1 MSKLSIT
8 NDWKPL
14 PYLSGTVE
22 NDTLV
27 PIELSHN
34 NDFGVVIPPKS
45 RFKFDDVQ
53 LNIRSCGKPVSV
65 RVVPF
70 QESTYTANAEQ
81 IGECVEEADENNTAS
96 QDDIDALF
104 E

>member
-1 MSKLSIT
+1 MSKLPI
-8 NDWKPL
+8 NNNWQPL

-27 PIELSHN
+27 PIELSHD
-34 NDFGVVIPPKS
+34 NDFGMVIPPKS
-45 RFKFDDVQ
+45 SFRFDDIQ

-70 QESTYTANAEQ
+70 QESCYTANAEQ
-81 IGECVEEADENNTAS
+81 IGECVEEADVDNTAS
-96 QDDIDALF
+96 KDDIDQMF
-104 E
+104 D